1 MTPPSSLLPFFPRG
15 VILTSRS
22 GHPASGLAGP
32 SSALYNAASPWSR
45 HGALGST
52 ANAGV
57 IVFQPISAVS
67 PATCLFEDSEFSGPL
82 SHFTL
87 GASPTDTAV
96 PPRAPCCLTPC
107 WTGLVFLPHVPG
119 A

>member
-1 MTPPSSLLPFFPRG
+1 MTPPSPLLPFFPRG
-15 VILTSRS
+15 VILTSGS

-32 SSALYNAASPWSR
+32 SSALYNATSPWSR
-45 HGALGST
+45 HGALGPLLTLGSLSSSPS
-52 ANAGV
+52 V
-57 IVFQPISAVS
+57 LSALP
-67 PATCLFEDSEFSGPL
+67 PASLKTQEFSAPL

-87 GASPTDTAV
+87 GASPTDTAGL
-96 PPRAPCCLTPC
+96 PRAPCCLRPC